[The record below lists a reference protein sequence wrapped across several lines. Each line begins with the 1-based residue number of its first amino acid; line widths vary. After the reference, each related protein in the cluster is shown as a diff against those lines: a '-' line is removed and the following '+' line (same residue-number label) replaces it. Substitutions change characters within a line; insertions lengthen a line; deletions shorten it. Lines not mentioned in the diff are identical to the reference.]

1 MSILSTDSVR
11 ERLEATFWE
20 RHANPWSAGT
30 RILVYPVFMYAIYR
44 RDAKLFAATLAFIT
58 VNPVLFPRPKRTDN
72 YLSRIVLAEREWLDE
87 GKGTMGLDYPNVL
100 NVLNIPVTFYAFA
113 AAIRRKPVGTL
124 LGTLGVMAIKLW
136 WTDAIVKETGV
147 TGEGPADIPT
157 VSDDSVAE

>member
-1 MSILSTDSVR
+1 MESTSDDGVR
-11 ERLEATFWE
+11 GRLEATFWE

-44 RDAKLFAATLAFIT
+44 RDAKLFAATLAFIA

-72 YLSRIVLAEREWLDE
+72 YLSKIVLAEREWLDA
-87 GKGTMGLDYPNVL
+87 GNGTMGLDYPNIL

-113 AAIRRKPVGTL
+113 SAIRRKPVGTL
-124 LGTLGVMAIKLW
+124 LGTLGVMVLKLW

-147 TGEGPADIPT
+147 TGERPGETLPVEESSLD
-157 VSDDSVAE
+157 E